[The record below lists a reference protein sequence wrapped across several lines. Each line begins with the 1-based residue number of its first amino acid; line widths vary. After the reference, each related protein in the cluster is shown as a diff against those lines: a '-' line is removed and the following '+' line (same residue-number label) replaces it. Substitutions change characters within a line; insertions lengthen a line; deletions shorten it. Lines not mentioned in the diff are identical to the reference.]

1 MSKRFDHFMALDRL
15 NLKVANGQIFGYWR
29 FPQNSSAS
37 PKATQ
42 TAPPARYNKAPHA
55 ANFHGGATDAAGC
68 AGAEGG
74 VDSGGRG
81 AVTAILRVLMCHVT
95 AAWACCDNPQ
105 P

>member
-1 MSKRFDHFMALDRL
+1 MDVDLAALRAIERDKDISEEYLIKTLEDALL
-15 NLKVANGQIFGYWR
+15 NA
-29 FPQNSSAS
+29 
-37 PKATQ
+37 
-42 TAPPARYNKAPHA
+42 YNKTPHA